1 MARSR
6 RGDNT
11 TAAGD
16 PRARARV
23 RRDVSVPGAAA
34 LASAPDGGVCGREPL
49 HLIR

>member
-16 PRARARV
+16 PPARALL

-34 LASAPDGGVCGREPL
+34 LAPAPDGGVCGRQPL